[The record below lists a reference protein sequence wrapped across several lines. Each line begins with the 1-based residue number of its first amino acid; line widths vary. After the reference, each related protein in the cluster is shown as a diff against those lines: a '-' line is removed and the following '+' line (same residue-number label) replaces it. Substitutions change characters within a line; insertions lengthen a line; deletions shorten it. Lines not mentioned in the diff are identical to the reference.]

1 MVAIDPGT
9 FAGNPRSCL
18 WLALIRCGASPRAPR
33 LLTETGQVVPDRSSF
48 TEGSPRARSVLGE
61 SGPER
66 FLSWRLPPRSLAKRV
81 RLDASPFF
89 LYEVRYDARMLRRA
103 LIAILLIAFT
113 SGVSPAAA
121 QQRMKILLD
130 TDIGTDIDDA
140 WALGL
145 LIASPEVEL
154 VGVTITDGDT
164 AARAKVACKLLH
176 VSGRNEVPVAVGR
189 PTPPP
194 DQVDLQFTWA
204 EDFTA
209 KRPVAQS
216 AANFIVEALR
226 KQPGEITLVAV
237 GPLQNVADALRK
249 EPKLGPLAKRVVLM
263 SGSIAANAWSSSAV
277 AEWNVKR
284 AIADAQLVYGTGLPL
299 TTVPLDSTTYVTLK
313 EEERERLMNH
323 PAPLT
328 RALESLYRL
337 WIERP
342 SQRMTLHD
350 QMAVAE
356 TLRPGAFFDRCGS
369 MPIRV
374 DDRGYTLVDKT
385 DGKPVS
391 VCLEPKR
398 DEFMKFYLDGLM
410 MAK

>member
-1 MVAIDPGT
+1 MRAMK
-9 FAGNPRSCL
+9 
-18 WLALIRCGASPRAPR
+18 PRAPI
-33 LLTETGQVVPDRSSF
+33 G
-48 TEGSPRARSVLGE
+48 
-61 SGPER
+61 
-66 FLSWRLPPRSLAKRV
+66 
-81 RLDASPFF
+81 
-89 LYEVRYDARMLRRA
+89 
-103 LIAILLIAFT
+103 ILLLMALSF
-113 SGVSPAAA
+113 SVAPAAG

-130 TDIGTDIDDA
+130 TDIGSDIDDA

-145 LIASPEVEL
+145 LIASPDVEL

-164 AARAKVACKLLH
+164 AARATLACKLLH
-176 VSGRNEVPVAVGR
+176 VSGRDDVPVAVGR

-194 DQVDLQFTWA
+194 DQVDLQVTWA

-216 AANFIVEALR
+216 AADFIAQTLSAS
-226 KQPGEITLVAV
+226 PGQVTLVAV

-249 EPKLGPLAKRVVLM
+249 EPKLGQLAKRVVLM
-263 SGSIAANAWSSSAV
+263 SGSIAGNAWSPSAV

-284 AIADAQLVYGTGLPL
+284 AIADAQLVYGAGLPL

-313 EEERERLMNH
+313 EEERERLMHH
-323 PAPLT
+323 PAALT

-356 TLRPGAFFDRCGS
+356 TLRPGAFFGRCES

-374 DDRGYTLVDKT
+374 DDRGYTLMDT
-385 DGKPVS
+385 SAGKPVS